1 MYTLYYYPLNA
12 SMAPH
17 FVLEEMGIDYKLQLV
32 DRKSNAHKSDD
43 YLSLNPTGRIPTL
56 VDDGSAIF
64 ESAAICLHLCDSNP
78 DKSLMPKVSDKNR
91 PLFYQWLMYLNNT
104 VQAELMLYF
113 YPEKHSSKEADI
125 NAIMNIQ
132 ELRITDMF
140 ALLDSELI
148 GKDYLVGDS
157 ITVCDYF
164 LFMLAVWAD
173 EFKQPPLSFKNL
185 SRYLKKLA
193 KRDAVIHVCEKENLS
208 LADYL

>member
-32 DRKSNAHKSDD
+32 DRKSNAHKSND
-43 YLSLNPTGRIPTL
+43 YLALNPTGRIPTL

-64 ESAAICLHLCDSNP
+64 ESAAICLHLCDNNP
-78 DKSLMPKVSDKNR
+78 SYSLMPELGNANR
-91 PLFYQWLMYLNNT
+91 PKFYQWLMYLNNT
-104 VQAELMLYF
+104 IQAELMLYF
-113 YPEKHSSKEADI
+113 YPEKHAPKGTDI
-125 NAIMNIQ
+125 NGIVSIQ
-132 ELRITDMF
+132 EQRITDMF
-140 ALLDSELI
+140 ALLDIELK
-148 GKDYLVGDS
+148 GKKYLVGDS

-173 EFKQPPLSFKNL
+173 EFKKPPLSFDNL
-185 SRYLKKLA
+185 SRYLKNLA
-193 KRDAVIHVCEKENLS
+193 KRDAVKRVCEKENLS

>member
-43 YLSLNPTGRIPTL
+43 YLALNPTGRIPTL
-56 VDDGSAIF
+56 VDNGSAIF

-78 DKSLMPKVSDKNR
+78 DKSLMPVIGDKNR
-91 PLFYQWLMYLNNT
+91 PKFYQWLMYLNNT

-113 YPEKHSSKEADI
+113 YPEKHSDKEADI
-125 NAIMNIQ
+125 NAIVNIQ
-132 ELRITDMF
+132 EQRITDMF
-140 ALLDSELI
+140 ALLDNELA

-173 EFKQPPLSFKNL
+173 EFKKPPLSFDNL
-185 SRYLKKLA
+185 SRYLKSLA
-193 KRDAVIHVCEKENLS
+193 KRDAVIRVCNKENLS

>member
-43 YLSLNPTGRIPTL
+43 YLALNPTGRIPTL
-56 VDDGSAIF
+56 VDNGSAIF

-78 DKSLMPKVSDKNR
+78 DKSLMPVIGDKNR
-91 PLFYQWLMYLNNT
+91 PKFYQWLMYLNNT

-113 YPEKHSSKEADI
+113 YPEKHSDKEADI
-125 NAIMNIQ
+125 NAIVNIQ
-132 ELRITDMF
+132 EQRITDMF
-140 ALLDSELI
+140 ALLDNELA

-173 EFKQPPLSFKNL
+173 EFKKPPLSFDNL
-185 SRYLKKLA
+185 SRYLKSLA
-193 KRDAVIHVCEKENLS
+193 KRDAVIRVCNKENLS
-208 LADYL
+208 LVDYL

>member
-1 MYTLYYYPLNA
+1 
-12 SMAPH
+12 MAPH

-43 YLSLNPTGRIPTL
+43 YLALNPTGRIPTL
-56 VDDGSAIF
+56 VDNGSAIF

-78 DKSLMPKVSDKNR
+78 ALSLMPEIGDINR

-113 YPEKHSSKEADI
+113 YPEKHSDKEADI
-125 NAIMNIQ
+125 NAIVNIQ
-132 ELRITDMF
+132 EQRITDMF
-140 ALLDSELI
+140 ALLDNELA

-173 EFKQPPLSFKNL
+173 EFKKPPLSFQNL

-193 KRDAVIHVCEKENLS
+193 KRNAVIDVCEKENLS
-208 LADYL
+208 LAGYG

>member
-43 YLSLNPTGRIPTL
+43 YLALNPTGRIPTL
-56 VDDGSAIF
+56 VDNGSAIF

-78 DKSLMPKVSDKNR
+78 DKSLMPVIGDKNR
-91 PLFYQWLMYLNNT
+91 PKFYQWLMYLNNT

-113 YPEKHSSKEADI
+113 YPEKHSDNKADI
-125 NAIMNIQ
+125 NAIVNIQ
-132 ELRITDMF
+132 EQRITDMF
-140 ALLDSELI
+140 ALLDNELA
-148 GKDYLVGDS
+148 GKDYLVGDN

-173 EFKQPPLSFKNL
+173 EFKKPPLSFDNL
-185 SRYLKKLA
+185 SRYLKSLA
-193 KRDAVIHVCEKENLS
+193 KRDAVIRVCNKENLS